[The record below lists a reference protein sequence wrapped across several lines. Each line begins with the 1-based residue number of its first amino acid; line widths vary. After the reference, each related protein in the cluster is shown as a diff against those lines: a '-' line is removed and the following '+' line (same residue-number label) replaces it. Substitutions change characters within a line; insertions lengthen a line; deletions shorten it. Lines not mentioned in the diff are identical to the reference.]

1 MSSRLPLLNSLQCSQ
16 CLVSTTFRIRRWRA
30 SAISCKVE
38 ESALRYRSTP
48 SFPVLGAQSRYARS
62 TIQPLLYGA
71 SECIDRVWLKQWE
84 REMALLL
91 EQDSCIPLSTNTILP
106 CIYIF
111 HSIHYQE
118 QVLCNAAYSASIQ
131 KYNDHNANIA
141 CLMPPFLA
149 NQHRALGQCLYAE
162 SESLYQLLSV
172 SLQTSLVLCL
182 RIGSIVCNRS

>member
-1 MSSRLPLLNSLQCSQ
+1 MFLTHLCLLSPLILISIDTIPTHFSDGILSDFDNMKHMKHPERRLSMTLIITWKVLMSSRLPLLNSLQCFQ

-91 EQDSCIPLSTNTILP
+91 E
-106 CIYIF
+106 
-111 HSIHYQE
+111 
-118 QVLCNAAYSASIQ
+118 
-131 KYNDHNANIA
+131 
-141 CLMPPFLA
+141 
-149 NQHRALGQCLYAE
+149 
-162 SESLYQLLSV
+162 
-172 SLQTSLVLCL
+172 
-182 RIGSIVCNRS
+182 